1 MSDYF
6 LSELSERSEKSPFL
20 QHTSALAEILHF
32 VQDDKKEKQD
42 DRSDAQK
49 FVTLSE
55 CEESSLVTDSRINA
69 DPSLTLRM
77 TKKTG

>member
-1 MSDYF
+1 M
-6 LSELSERSEKSPFL
+6 
-20 QHTSALAEILHF
+20 QILRCA
-32 VQDDKKEKQD
+32 QDDKKEKQDDRSDVQDDRSDVQDDRSDVQD

-55 CEESSLVTDSRINA
+55 CEESPLIRSASRINA

-77 TKKTG
+77 T